1 MVDLKAR
8 LSGIVT
14 VLNTPFTED
23 DTVDLNA
30 LETNVARAVEAGVAG
45 FLVPAMASE
54 VAALSDAERHEIIT
68 TVVATVS
75 GNVPVVGGA
84 SAETSLER
92 RRWIHRVME
101 AGSDAALVAI
111 PYHDTE
117 TWERDL
123 RDVAE
128 TGAPLVIQDW
138 DASGYGAPV
147 EAIARLFTE
156 LPTFQSIKI
165 EVVPAGTKYTQVL
178 DACDNKIHVAGGWAV
193 TQMIEALD
201 RGVDAVMPTGMHEIY
216 TEIVRRY
223 RDGDREGAKRLFD
236 TIVPVLAFSN
246 QHLDISICFFKR
258 LLQREGVYP
267 TEYCRTPTHR
277 FDSFHERIA
286 DELIDHVIST
296 TAHLDRG
303 EAITP

>member
-1 MVDLKAR
+1 M
-8 LSGIVT
+8 
-14 VLNTPFTED
+14 
-23 DTVDLNA
+23 
-30 LETNVARAVEAGVAG
+30 EAGVAG

-54 VAALSDAERHEIIT
+54 VGALSDRERREIVA

-75 GNVPVVGGA
+75 GSVPVVGGA
-84 SAETSLER
+84 SAETTPER
-92 RRWIHRVME
+92 RRWIDRVME

-111 PYHDTE
+111 PYHDTA

-128 TGAPLVIQDW
+128 AGAPLVIQDW
-138 DASGYGAPV
+138 DAGGYGAPV
-147 EAIARLFTE
+147 DAIARLFYE

-165 EVVPAGTKYTQVL
+165 EVVPAGTKYTRVL
-178 DACDNKIHVAGGWAV
+178 DACNHEIHVAGGWAV

-216 TEIVRRY
+216 AEIVRRY
-223 RDGDREGAKRLFD
+223 RTGNRESARRLFD

-258 LLQREGVYP
+258 LLRREGVYP
-267 TEYCRTPTHR
+267 TERCRTPTHR

-286 DELIDHVIST
+286 DELIDHVIAV
-296 TAHLDRG
+296 TASLNG
-303 EAITP
+303 EEPEAS

>member
-1 MVDLKAR
+1 MIDLKAR

-14 VLNTPFTED
+14 VLNTPFTD
-23 DTVDLNA
+23 NDAVDLDA
-30 LETNVARAVEAGVAG
+30 LATNVERALNAGVAG

-54 VAALSDAERHEIIT
+54 VGVLTDEERQEILK

-75 GNVPVVGGA
+75 GTVPVVGGA
-84 SAETSLER
+84 SAEASSER
-92 RRWIHRVME
+92 RRWIDRVMD

-111 PYHDTE
+111 PYRDTE

-123 RDVAE
+123 RDVAQ

-138 DASGYGAPV
+138 DAGGYGAPV
-147 EAIARLFTE
+147 ETIARLFNE

-165 EVVPAGTKYTQVL
+165 EVVPAGSKYTQVL
-178 DACDNKIHVAGGWAV
+178 YACNHEIHVAGGWAV

-216 TEIVRRY
+216 TENVRRY
-223 RDGDREGAKRLFD
+223 RDANRDGAKRLFD

-258 LLQREGVYP
+258 LLQRQGIYS
-267 TEYCRTPTHR
+267 TTHCRAPAHR
-277 FDSFHERIA
+277 FDAFHERIA
-286 DELIDHVIST
+286 DELIDHVIAT
-296 TAHLDRG
+296 IGDLNR
-303 EAITP
+303 